1 LPELGLV
8 LGLAM
13 VWFVATR
20 WRDPWP
26 DLLRHPGAMLVYW
39 GLITAL
45 FNVGSSTSRYWF
57 PLLPVIYAFLAVIL
71 IDVVRRVRP
80 QLGARAAPAGSAAFL
95 VLFALGPD
103 FNPGHLLDPG
113 AAAVRYRT
121 EQFAGFL
128 ETWYP
133 RYDVRAPAATIA
145 DWRAENP
152 DARVV
157 VDTLPALSHYLDMAH
172 AVYLDVS
179 GARFA
184 TVARARGTV
193 DMWSGQRL
201 LSTPA
206 DFAEYARGSEEVWL
220 ARPVD
225 PASRGLD
232 LEALPFVVLERVV
245 PGVDG
250 RIEVLR
256 LRPAAASGAG

>member
-1 LPELGLV
+1 
-8 LGLAM
+8 
-13 VWFVATR
+13 
-20 WRDPWP
+20 
-26 DLLRHPGAMLVYW
+26 LVYW

-80 QLGARAAPAGSAAFL
+80 QLGARATPAGSAAFL
-95 VLFALGPD
+95 ILFALGPD

-172 AVYLDVS
+172 AAYLDV
-179 GARFA
+179 
-184 TVARARGTV
+184 
-193 DMWSGQRL
+193 
-201 LSTPA
+201 
-206 DFAEYARGSEEVWL
+206 
-220 ARPVD
+220 
-225 PASRGLD
+225 
-232 LEALPFVVLERVV
+232 
-245 PGVDG
+245 
-250 RIEVLR
+250 
-256 LRPAAASGAG
+256 